1 VAKGAVVR
9 LEQVW
14 PLARAWYVGRAEES
28 WSPRT
33 PEAAQQVFTDLG
45 LTGPFWQ
52 VR

>member
-1 VAKGAVVR
+1 MATGALVP
-9 LEQVW
+9 LEHVW
-14 PLARAWYVGRAEES
+14 RLARAWYAGRAEES

-33 PEAAQQVFTDLG
+33 PEAAQQLFTDLG